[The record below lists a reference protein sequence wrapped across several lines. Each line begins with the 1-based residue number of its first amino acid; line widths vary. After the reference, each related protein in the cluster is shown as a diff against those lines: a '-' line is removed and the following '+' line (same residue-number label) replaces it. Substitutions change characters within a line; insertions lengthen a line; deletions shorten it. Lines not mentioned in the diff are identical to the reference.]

1 MCPKPF
7 NSRAQVQSAIVI
19 HRVHS
24 DRFPSFLNS
33 FDNASEVGAHNK
45 KGEIPTAMDCFTAV

>member
-1 MCPKPF
+1 MCPKPL

-19 HRVHS
+19 HRAYS
-24 DRFPSFLNS
+24 DRFPSFLDS

-45 KGEIPTAMDCFTAV
+45 MGEISTAMDCLTAV